1 MGIAAGGGKYLFW
14 EVSSVFKLLENME
27 NNQNISGGNMMG
39 PPPEISIEWENVEI
53 EVKVMG
59 PHQLGGGYVRLFPDL
74 DQNLL
79 SSEELDQ
86 LKRNEKE
93 LRRKERQQM
102 NHPNTAKGCPI
113 CTAMQHMQQNFSQKI
128 N

>member
-1 MGIAAGGGKYLFW
+1 MGD
-14 EVSSVFKLLENME
+14 FKLPKIME
-27 NNQNISGGNMMG
+27 NNQNNINGGSMMG

-102 NHPNTAKGCPI
+102 NHPKQKDVPSVLQCNI
-113 CTAMQHMQQNFSQKI
+113 CSK
-128 N
+128 